1 MLNPE
6 AVVIQAGTA
15 VLVALALVRIAI
27 HEFNSLVDDVR
38 RKRKHR

>member
-15 VLVALALVRIAI
+15 VLAALAVVRIAI
-27 HEFNSLVDDVR
+27 HEFNNLVNDFR